1 MLYIYIL
8 SSIQLI
14 LMIEL
19 LILFIMLIELLLF
32 NAKWTIYLL
41 YHGVN
46 KLCIRLDVNDAHF
59 ILT

>member
-32 NAKWTIYLL
+32 NAK
-41 YHGVN
+41 
-46 KLCIRLDVNDAHF
+46 
-59 ILT
+59 